1 MKTSYEKFMAS
12 SAVKSVEPTK
22 VEMGVIKVDLETV
35 DEIRKAAD
43 TYMFES
49 AKIQSKA
56 YSNIQE
62 AFKILSSYNLDPKP
76 ILQQFETAFEQFKK
90 LGVEP
95 PTFLVNGYVL
105 FKKDS
110 AIETKIK
117 DQTLAKIRDIDSIF
131 GQAD

>member
-1 MKTSYEKFMAS
+1 MKTSFDKFMAS
-12 SAVKSVEPTK
+12 NAVTEVSNVELSSV
-22 VEMGVIKVDLETV
+22 KVDLALV
-35 DEIRKAAD
+35 DEIRNAAD
-43 TYMFES
+43 AYMFES

-62 AFKILSSYNLDPKP
+62 AFKLLSSYNLDPKP
-76 ILQQFETAFEQFKK
+76 ILQQFESAFEQFKK
-90 LGVEP
+90 LGVDP
-95 PTFLVNGYVL
+95 PTSLLNGYVL

>member
-12 SAVKSVEPTK
+12 SAVQESTNVELGA
-22 VEMGVIKVDLETV
+22 VKVDLETV
-35 DEIRKAAD
+35 DQIRNAAD

-62 AFKILSSYNLDPKP
+62 AFKLLSSYNLDPKP
-76 ILQQFETAFEQFKK
+76 ILQQFELAFEQFKK

-95 PTFLVNGYVL
+95 PPALLNGYIL

-110 AIETKIK
+110 AIDSKIK